1 MNPQPKILCGVVV
14 SAGKMMRAVKVR
26 TAKQTYNSF
35 LKKVCLPPPLCCLC
49 LSLELPLLTL
59 IPQLTI
65 PLQYF
70 LTHNSYLVSDPNDSL
85 RIGDVVKITD
95 EKRVSRHIKHVV
107 TEIVAPWGPAIE
119 ERPKVLSAEERYE
132 KWRIRKETKN
142 LRKAAR
148 LSAEVQGE
156 NDGAS
161 VEAGEVREKV
171 AVTAR

>member
-1 MNPQPKILCGVVV
+1 MNPQPQILCGVVV

-26 TAKQTYNSF
+26 TAKQTYNGF
-35 LKKVCLPPPLCCLC
+35 LKKH
-49 LSLELPLLTL
+49 
-59 IPQLTI
+59 
-65 PLQYF
+65 F

-85 RIGDVVKITD
+85 RTGDVVKITN

-119 ERPKVLSAEERYE
+119 ERPKVLSTEERYE
-132 KWRIRKETKN
+132 KWRIRKEAKN

-148 LSAEVQGE
+148 LNAEVQGV

-171 AVTAR
+171 AATAR

>member
-1 MNPQPKILCGVVV
+1 
-14 SAGKMMRAVKVR
+14 MRAVKVR

-35 LKKVCLPPPLCCLC
+35 LKKVCLPSLLSFTPLK
-49 LSLELPLLTL
+49 
-59 IPQLTI
+59 PQLT
-65 PLQYF
+65 PTLPQHF
-70 LTHNSYLVSDPNDSL
+70 LTYNSYLVSDPNDSL
-85 RIGDVVKITD
+85 RTGDVVKITN

-132 KWRIRKETKN
+132 KWRIRKEAKN

-148 LSAEVQGE
+148 LSAEVQGV

-161 VEAGEVREKV
+161 VEAGKVREKV
-171 AVTAR
+171 AATVR